1 MKTNRIK
8 VALFVAFITA
18 GLTLAGC
25 SRMIYDLRIFML
37 NIVSSEMSNPGS
49 TVTIKV
55 TDDIPS
61 GSVPVI
67 TYTLPD
73 GTTVTVEGTVTDN
86 GDGTRTLEFDLNPVP
101 QGLPGGRLPVTVT
114 VPDYAP
120 TPATVT
126 YTPPVETSVV
136 SGSKEYKDE
145 DDDGVI
151 DDDIEVPSNG
161 GTIEKPKVK
170 TNYREEDII
179 IEETYTDES
188 DNPIPDENGD
198 GVVDWKDVEM
208 WLTKDEDD
216 DGVPDNAEKK
226 VKVKIKS
233 TPEDDT
239 DPSSAE
245 EMTCFI
251 KSGSA
256 LKVSITVSTT
266 VFTLSS
272 VAEGSSVT
280 FTVATT
286 LESPAFTWYVDGSVQ
301 TGETAA
307 TFILDTSTL
316 ESGVHTVTV
325 TCVKDGVPYS
335 AEATVTK

>member
-8 VALFVAFITA
+8 AVLFAAFITA

-25 SRMIYDLRIFML
+25 SQMIYDLRIFML

-49 TVTIKV
+49 VITIKV
-55 TDDIPS
+55 TDPVPTDS
-61 GSVPVI
+61 TPVI

-73 GTTVTVEGTVTDN
+73 GTPVTVEGTVTDN

-120 TPATVT
+120 TPTTVT
-126 YTPPVETSVV
+126 YTPPVKTSVV
-136 SGSKEYKDE
+136 SGSKEYKDD

-151 DDDIEVPSNG
+151 DDDIEVPSKG

-198 GVVDWKDVEM
+198 GVVDWKDVQR

-216 DGVPDNAEKK
+216 DGVPDNAKKK
-226 VKVKIKS
+226 VKVKVKA
-233 TPEDDT
+233 TPKDDT
-239 DPSSAE
+239 DPSSE
-245 EMTCFI
+245 KETTYFI

-256 LKVSITVSTT
+256 VKVSITVSTT

-272 VAEGSSVT
+272 LAEGSSVT

-286 LESPAFTWYVDGSVQ
+286 LESPAFAWYVDGSVQ